1 MLKEVKSHNVGKS
14 IDARG
19 LLCPKPLILTKKSLS
34 KLHVGEQMEVLIDNV
49 TAKNNIERFLAD
61 NYAKAE
67 CTEESGTYKLTITKL
82 SSEQIKEIEEPGYQV
97 PPTKGKHVFV
107 FKNDRI
113 ADDELGNMLTQGF
126 FETIKEINPLPEKI
140 IFYHK
145 GVNLV
150 LEGSPV
156 LENIKHLESLGI
168 EILICGNCVEY
179 YDVKEKI
186 RVGTV
191 SNAYDILTA
200 LSKAHHIVSP

>member
-1 MLKEVKSHNVGKS
+1 MKS

-19 LLCPKPLILTKKSLS
+19 LLCPRPLIMTKKGLS
-34 KLHVGEQMEVLIDNV
+34 ELQSGEQMEVIIDNL
-49 TAKNNIERFLAD
+49 TAKSNIEKFLSE

-67 CTEESGTYKLTITKL
+67 CVEDNGIYKLIITKI
-82 SSEQIKEIEEPGYQV
+82 SSEQIKEIDEQEYRVQSK
-97 PPTKGKHVFV
+97 KGKHVFV
-107 FKNDRI
+107 FKNERI

-126 FETIKEINPLPEKI
+126 FETIKEINPLPDKI

-150 LEGSPV
+150 LAGSPV
-156 LENIKHLESLGI
+156 LENLKHLESLGI
-168 EILICGNCVEY
+168 EIMICGNCVAY

-191 SNAYDILTA
+191 SNAYDILTS
-200 LSKAHHIVSP
+200 LSNAHHIVSP

>member
-1 MLKEVKSHNVGKS
+1 M
-14 IDARG
+14 
-19 LLCPKPLILTKKSLS
+19 
-34 KLHVGEQMEVLIDNV
+34 
-49 TAKNNIERFLAD
+49 
-61 NYAKAE
+61 
-67 CTEESGTYKLTITKL
+67 TITKL
-82 SSEQIKEIEEPGYQV
+82 SSEQIKEIEEPVYQV
-97 PPTKGKHVFV
+97 PLTKGKHVYV
-107 FKNDRI
+107 FKNERI

-186 RVGTV
+186 RVGKV
-191 SNAYDILTA
+191 
-200 LSKAHHIVSP
+200 

>member
-1 MLKEVKSHNVGKS
+1 MSNDIQSRIIKKS

-19 LLCPKPLILTKKSLS
+19 LLCPKPLILTKKGLS
-34 KLHVGEQMEVLIDNV
+34 ELQVDEQMEVRIDNV
-49 TAKNNIERFLAD
+49 TAKNNIEKFLVD
-61 NYAKAE
+61 NYARAE
-67 CTEESGTYKLTITKL
+67 CTEENGTYKLTITKL
-82 SSEQIKEIEEPGYQV
+82 NSGQIKEIEERDFQV
-97 PPTKGKHVFV
+97 PSNKGKHVFV
-107 FKNDRI
+107 FKNERI
-113 ADDELGNMLTQGF
+113 ADDKLGIMLTQGF

-156 LENIKHLESLGI
+156 LESIKYLESIGV
-168 EILICGNCVEY
+168 EILICGNCVAY

-200 LSKAHHIVSP
+200 LSKAHHIVTP

>member
-82 SSEQIKEIEEPGYQV
+82 SSEQIKEIEEPVYQV
-97 PPTKGKHVFV
+97 PLTKGKHVYV
-107 FKNDRI
+107 FMN
-113 ADDELGNMLTQGF
+113 ELLMTN
-126 FETIKEINPLPEKI
+126 
-140 IFYHK
+140 
-145 GVNLV
+145 
-150 LEGSPV
+150 S
-156 LENIKHLESLGI
+156 GI
-168 EILICGNCVEY
+168 CLLKVFL
-179 YDVKEKI
+179 K
-186 RVGTV
+186 R
-191 SNAYDILTA
+191 
-200 LSKAHHIVSP
+200 